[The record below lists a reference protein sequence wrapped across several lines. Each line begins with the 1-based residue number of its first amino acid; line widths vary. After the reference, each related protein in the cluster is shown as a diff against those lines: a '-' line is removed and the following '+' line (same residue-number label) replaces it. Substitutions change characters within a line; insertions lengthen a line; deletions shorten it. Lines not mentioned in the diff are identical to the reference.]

1 LKLTLYYIILLLPAI
16 IYSQNTVNDSI
27 SDYIKISGDTI
38 VRGSISLNEVLLLPK
53 RPFKNSEEIRKY
65 LILKRKTIKVYP
77 YSVMASNR
85 LNSLNERLL
94 SIKTKRQRKR
104 YTKMVQKFLENELT
118 PELSKLTQSEGQI
131 LIKLIHR
138 QTGISTYNLIK
149 RLRNGIRAFIY
160 NTTAKF
166 FNMNL
171 KVEFNPENDIT
182 DYYIED
188 ILQRGIRDKVI
199 EYNKPYIS
207 YDLFELKNIWT
218 EKK

>member
-38 VRGSISLNEVLLLPK
+38 VKGSISLNEVLLLPK

-118 PELSKLTQSEGQI
+118 PELSKLTQSEGKI

-207 YDLFELKNIWT
+207 YDLFELKNIWA

>member
-1 LKLTLYYIILLLPAI
+1 MKLTLYYIILLLPAI

-27 SDYIKISGDTI
+27 SVYIKISGDTI

-207 YDLFELKNIWT
+207 YDLFELKNIWA

>member
-77 YSVMASNR
+77 YSVMASKR

-207 YDLFELKNIWT
+207 YDLFELKNIWA

>member
-94 SIKTKRQRKR
+94 SIKTNRQKKR

-207 YDLFELKNIWT
+207 YDLFELKNIWA

>member
-1 LKLTLYYIILLLPAI
+1 MKLTLYYIILLLPAI

-85 LNSLNERLL
+85 LNSLNQRLL

-207 YDLFELKNIWT
+207 YDLFELKNIWA

>member
-1 LKLTLYYIILLLPAI
+1 MKLTLYYIILLLPAI

-207 YDLFELKNIWT
+207 YDLFELKNIWA

>member
-1 LKLTLYYIILLLPAI
+1 MKLTLYYIILLLPAI

-199 EYNKPYIS
+199 EYKKPYIS
-207 YDLFELKNIWT
+207 YDLFELKNIWA